1 MVTYA
6 IFFRLGVTL
15 RFVAVIVF
23 VDVNVNGILCGMD
36 NKKLSVGLDAGVVSS
51 KDNSRLFWVGR

>member
-1 MVTYA
+1 MTENVKMSYGIRDYGA
-6 IFFRLGVTL
+6 WSLVPYFFRLGVTL

-36 NKKLSVGLDAGVVSS
+36 NKKLSVGF
-51 KDNSRLFWVGR
+51 N